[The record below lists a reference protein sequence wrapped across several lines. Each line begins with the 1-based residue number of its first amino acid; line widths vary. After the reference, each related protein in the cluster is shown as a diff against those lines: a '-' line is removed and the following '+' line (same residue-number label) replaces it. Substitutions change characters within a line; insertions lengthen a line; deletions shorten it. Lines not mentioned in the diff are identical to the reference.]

1 MCTEYVSGKTL
12 EHLLI
17 FASWEQERE
26 GERAK
31 SGNWET
37 LHPCWVDVRGNF
49 FLCFLGRGYEE
60 QQDRKRDS

>member
-1 MCTEYVSGKTL
+1 MCTEYVSGKTH

-31 SGNWET
+31 SGHRET

-49 FLCFLGRGYEE
+49 LCCLGRGYEE